1 MTTIINVPHSLED
14 KSFEL
19 VLDQVAPLPLDEKI
33 IVDTR
38 HARWAS
44 PYGLTALLALAQSR
58 VERPIL
64 YVPEAENVSSYW
76 SRMDF
81 FKHAAELYEL
91 QGRVKSTKAA
101 ETSVL
106 LEVTSISK
114 SDDVHDVVDKIQQRA
129 QEALVKNL
137 NLDAKI
143 TMRFTMAL
151 SEVCQNIVEHAGR
164 GGWVAVQTYTWRVRL
179 GGRKVVVIAV
189 ADPGIGFRQSL
200 ESAPGFQRKDRWD
213 DGQALE
219 ETVMR
224 GASRFRDP
232 GRGQGLAGV
241 RRFVGNWDG
250 KLSIR
255 SGTARIAVLPKGD
268 WDEDEP
274 LVEDLAYF
282 PGAQVQITIPERVT

>member
-1 MTTIINVPHSLED
+1 MFHLLEKRVQEAFQSHIAIRYGIQTQMVMEQPKQADFGELAVPIAFQLA
-14 KSFEL
+14 KQLRQAPKKIAQEL
-19 VLDQVAPLPLDEKI
+19 VAEIGPIEGIAAMEVAGAGYINIRFDRAIYARGLMRVPGMLDAEQSDEKI

-58 VERPIL
+58 AERPIL
-64 YVPEAENVSSYW
+64 YVPEADNVSSYW

-91 QGRVKSTKAA
+91 QGRVRSARAA

-129 QEALVKNL
+129 QDALVKNL

-151 SEVCQNIVEHAGR
+151 SGQLGSAG
-164 GGWVAVQTYTWRVRL
+164 L
-179 GGRKVVVIAV
+179 V
-189 ADPGIGFRQSL
+189 ADKL
-200 ESAPGFQRKDRWD
+200 ETTATLTFERLEARW
-213 DGQALE
+213 
-219 ETVMR
+219 TVTQIHLDVR
-224 GASRFRDP
+224 G
-232 GRGQGLAGV
+232 
-241 RRFVGNWDG
+241 
-250 KLSIR
+250 
-255 SGTARIAVLPKGD
+255 
-268 WDEDEP
+268 
-274 LVEDLAYF
+274 
-282 PGAQVQITIPERVT
+282 

>member
-14 KSFEL
+14 KSFEQ
-19 VLDQVAPLPLDEKI
+19 VLEQVAPLPLDEKI

-44 PYGLTALLALAQSR
+44 PYGLTALLALAQTR

-81 FKHAAELYEL
+81 FKHAAELYEI
-91 QGRVKSTKAA
+91 QGKVKASRAT
-101 ETSVL
+101 ESSVL

-114 SDDVHDVVDKIQQRA
+114 SDDIHTVVDRIQQRA
-129 QEALVKNL
+129 QDALVKSL
-137 NLDAKI
+137 HLDAKI
-143 TMRFTMAL
+143 TMRFSMAL

-164 GGWVAVQTYTWRVRL
+164 GGWAAVQTYTWRVRL

-189 ADPGIGFRQSL
+189 CDAGVGFRQSL
-200 ESAPGFQRKDRWD
+200 ESATGFQRKDRWD

-241 RRFVGNWDG
+241 KKFVGTWDG

-268 WDEDEP
+268 WDEDDP
-274 LVEDLAYF
+274 LAEDLAPF
-282 PGAQVQITIPERVT
+282 PGAQVQITIPERVQ